1 MIVIFILGTGVFLF
15 ISKNKKKLNLQK
27 QLLLSSQL
35 EITEQNLKLSE
46 LKLDGFKKRIQEK
59 RQLIDNMPEQ
69 LASLSNINNDIIFQL
84 QQSTILT
91 EEDWQN
97 FKILFEQVHSGFLTQ
112 LKEKYPQLSP
122 AEIRFLSLA
131 KLNFSRKEMSSA
143 LGVSTQSIHTNWYRI
158 RKKLDLS
165 ESATVEEL
173 IETI

>member
-1 MIVIFILGTGVFLF
+1 M
-15 ISKNKKKLNLQK
+15 Q
-27 QLLLSSQL
+27 
-35 EITEQNLKLSE
+35 
-46 LKLDGFKKRIQEK
+46 
-59 RQLIDNMPEQ
+59 EQ

-165 ESATVEEL
+165 EAYTVDKL
-173 IETI
+173 IEAI